1 VETENKYNHSDIE
14 SKWQRFWNE
23 TSAFKSEIND
33 QPKYYTLEMFPYPS
47 GDLHMGH
54 MRNYSIGDVVAR
66 FKRMSGFNVLH
77 PMGWD
82 AFGLPAENAAISRN
96 IHPAEWTDRNIA
108 RMKNQLKSLG
118 LSYDWDREVTTCKP
132 DYYKFTQWIFL
143 KLLEKGLIYQK
154 EAAVNWCEKCGTVLA
169 NEQVKDGKCWR
180 CDTIVVQKDLK
191 QWFIKITDY
200 AERLLQD
207 ISTLQGWPDSVKIM
221 QTNWIGKST
230 GVEINLLVE
239 NENECITVYTT
250 RPDTVYGMTFM
261 VLAPEHPIIPKLIN
275 NKPNKSDIEQSIQ
288 KMRNQNKIERTSELS
303 EKEGIFTGSYAINPV
318 NGNKIAIFIANYVLM
333 DYGTGAI
340 MAVPAHDT
348 RDFAFAKKYNIDIIE
363 VISPTGQQSTNLTE
377 AYVNEGIMIN
387 STPFNGQKSSD
398 ALGNIANYIEEKNYG
413 KKTVNFKL
421 RDWLISRQRY
431 WGVPIPI
438 VHCNTC
444 GIVPVQEKDLPI
456 TLPLDVQPIV
466 GSKSAL
472 ATSDKFLNTTCPI
485 CGEPAQRESETMDT
499 FMCSSWYFLR
509 YTSPQEN
516 SLPVNKEMASYW
528 MSVDQYIGGIEHAIL
543 HLLYSRFITKFLYDC
558 EISPVSEPFKNLLTQ
573 GMVIKDG
580 AKMSKS
586 KGNVVD
592 PTEILEKYGADTARL
607 FILFA
612 APAEKELDW
621 SDRGVEGS
629 YRFVNRVWR
638 LVQNNINAPDKPE
651 TRKLLTMLHKTVKNV
666 TNDLHKFSFNTAIAK
681 IMELTNLMYQE
692 ELTKNSLR
700 TLVLILGPFTPH
712 LCEELWSQLG
722 NNEPMYLHPWPEY
735 DENLAKDDEI
745 TIVFQ
750 VNGKIKDKA
759 EVPVGTNNEELLAI
773 AKNSKKI
780 QTTIGEKKVI
790 KEIVV
795 PNKLVNIVVGN

>member
-1 VETENKYNHSDIE
+1 METENKYNHSDIE

>member
-1 VETENKYNHSDIE
+1 METENKYNHSDIE

-700 TLVLILGPFTPH
+700 TLVLILGPFIPH